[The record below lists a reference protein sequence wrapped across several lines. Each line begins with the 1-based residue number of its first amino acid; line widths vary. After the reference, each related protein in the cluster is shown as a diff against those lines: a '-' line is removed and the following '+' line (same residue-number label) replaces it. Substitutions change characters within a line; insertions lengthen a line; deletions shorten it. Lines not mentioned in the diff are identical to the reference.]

1 MIRTRENCSSIHI
14 SANTYLVSK
23 CDTIPTQYSM
33 HRWAVFR
40 QILPTGNFI
49 SIYPI
54 FNLRM
59 APPTSDKNSLTRT
72 AGVRQQF
79 TAQFIFS
86 SIHVGYNVSRR
97 HRLLLAAPT
106 YFNSD
111 FFLARI
117 LSLLMSTF
125 VYFIS
130 LLEYIF
136 LFVSP
141 LQFPWE
147 RKNVHLK

>member
-1 MIRTRENCSSIHI
+1 MHCSS
-14 SANTYLVSK
+14 A
-23 CDTIPTQYSM
+23 
-33 HRWAVFR
+33 FR
-40 QILPTGNFI
+40 QILPTGFFI
-49 SIYPI
+49 SFYHI
-54 FNLRM
+54 FNLSI

-72 AGVRQQF
+72 AGVQQQF

-106 YFNSD
+106 YFNSG
-111 FFLARI
+111 FFLALI

-136 LFVSP
+136 FCLFPLSSFLGKGKMFIWNNKVQFRRN
-141 LQFPWE
+141 LQFCE
-147 RKNVHLK
+147 

>member
-1 MIRTRENCSSIHI
+1 
-14 SANTYLVSK
+14 
-23 CDTIPTQYSM
+23 M
-33 HRWAVFR
+33 HRLAAFR
-40 QILPTGNFI
+40 QILPTGFFI

-54 FNLRM
+54 FNLLI
-59 APPTSDKNSLTRT
+59 APPTGDKNSLTRT
-72 AGVRQQF
+72 AGVRHQF

-106 YFNSD
+106 YFNSG
-111 FFLARI
+111 FLLAPI

-136 LFVSP
+136 FVSP
-141 LQFPWE
+141 SSFLGKGKMFIWNNKVQFRRNLQFCE
-147 RKNVHLK
+147 

>member
-1 MIRTRENCSSIHI
+1 
-14 SANTYLVSK
+14 
-23 CDTIPTQYSM
+23 M
-33 HRWAVFR
+33 HRLAAFR
-40 QILPTGNFI
+40 QILPTGFFI

-54 FNLRM
+54 FNLLI

-106 YFNSD
+106 YFNSG
-111 FFLARI
+111 FLLARI

-136 LFVSP
+136 FVC
-141 LQFPWE
+141 FPPQVFSGKE
-147 RKNVHLK
+147 KCSSGITKFNFAGICNFASNGKGRNTCPTF